1 MSDDENEGGEDED
14 QQEDNHQVEIPPQPQ
29 AVADDH
35 NLCILCFENEKNA
48 VMVPCGHSSF
58 CYECGNKCIRTFTG
72 PDPLCPLCRQPIE
85 RCIQMI

>member
-35 NLCILCFENEKNA
+35 NLCILCFEIEKNA
-48 VMVPCGHSSF
+48 VNWSSRIF
-58 CYECGNKCIRTFTG
+58 
-72 PDPLCPLCRQPIE
+72 
-85 RCIQMI
+85 